1 MEKVAV
7 YASFKNQN
15 RKSIDFFL
23 KRIADYCLMKNYDY
37 TIYFDKVK
45 SRLDLDRKE
54 LNNLKED
61 IENKEYSKIVI
72 KDITQLSRNTIYN
85 VEFLHFLDDNKF
97 NDNKSK
103 NKNKNKLYSANA
115 NYLQFMNNS
124 KQIKHKEANNL
135 ELNQDLIEYANATNK
150 ICVSI
155 INGLGVFVEIHLHHM
170 NYFNGN
176 TPSELRRILDYY
188 VPNIMNNDYYVNKA
202 MLMINKK

>member
-45 SRLDLDRKE
+45 NRLDLDRKE

-72 KDITQLSRNTIYN
+72 KDITQLSRNTVYN
-85 VEFLHFLDDNKF
+85 MEFLQFLDDNGCKIESMDGTDLTLYKKIFDKF
-97 NDNKSK
+97 NEK
-103 NKNKNKLYSANA
+103 
-115 NYLQFMNNS
+115 
-124 KQIKHKEANNL
+124 KE
-135 ELNQDLIEYANATNK
+135 EK
-150 ICVSI
+150 V
-155 INGLGVFVEIHLHHM
+155 
-170 NYFNGN
+170 
-176 TPSELRRILDYY
+176 R
-188 VPNIMNNDYYVNKA
+188 
-202 MLMINKK
+202 

>member
-61 IENKEYSKIVI
+61 IENKEYSKVVI
-72 KDITQLSRNTIYN
+72 KDITQLSRNTVYN
-85 VEFLHFLDDNKF
+85 MEFLQFLDDNECKIESIDGADLTLYKKSFDKF
-97 NDNKSK
+97 NEK
-103 NKNKNKLYSANA
+103 
-115 NYLQFMNNS
+115 
-124 KQIKHKEANNL
+124 KE
-135 ELNQDLIEYANATNK
+135 EK
-150 ICVSI
+150 V
-155 INGLGVFVEIHLHHM
+155 
-170 NYFNGN
+170 
-176 TPSELRRILDYY
+176 R
-188 VPNIMNNDYYVNKA
+188 
-202 MLMINKK
+202 

>member
-23 KRIADYCLMKNYDY
+23 KRIAEYCLMKNYDY

-72 KDITQLSRNTIYN
+72 KDITQLSRNTVYN
-85 VEFLHFLDDNKF
+85 MEFLQFLDDNECKIESMDGTDLTLYKKIFDRF
-97 NDNKSK
+97 NEK
-103 NKNKNKLYSANA
+103 
-115 NYLQFMNNS
+115 
-124 KQIKHKEANNL
+124 KE
-135 ELNQDLIEYANATNK
+135 EK
-150 ICVSI
+150 V
-155 INGLGVFVEIHLHHM
+155 
-170 NYFNGN
+170 
-176 TPSELRRILDYY
+176 R
-188 VPNIMNNDYYVNKA
+188 
-202 MLMINKK
+202 

>member
-23 KRIADYCLMKNYDY
+23 KQIADYCLMKNYDY

-61 IENKEYSKIVI
+61 IENKEYSKIVM

-85 VEFLHFLDDNKF
+85 IEFLKFLDDNNCQIESMDGTDLTLYKKIFDRF
-97 NDNKSK
+97 NEK
-103 NKNKNKLYSANA
+103 
-115 NYLQFMNNS
+115 
-124 KQIKHKEANNL
+124 KE
-135 ELNQDLIEYANATNK
+135 EKE
-150 ICVSI
+150 
-155 INGLGVFVEIHLHHM
+155 
-170 NYFNGN
+170 
-176 TPSELRRILDYY
+176 R
-188 VPNIMNNDYYVNKA
+188 
-202 MLMINKK
+202 

>member
-85 VEFLHFLDDNKF
+85 MKFLQFLDDNDCKIESMDGTDLTLYKKIFNKF
-97 NDNKSK
+97 NEK
-103 NKNKNKLYSANA
+103 
-115 NYLQFMNNS
+115 
-124 KQIKHKEANNL
+124 KE
-135 ELNQDLIEYANATNK
+135 EK
-150 ICVSI
+150 V
-155 INGLGVFVEIHLHHM
+155 
-170 NYFNGN
+170 
-176 TPSELRRILDYY
+176 R
-188 VPNIMNNDYYVNKA
+188 
-202 MLMINKK
+202 

>member
-15 RKSIDFFL
+15 RKSIDYFL

-85 VEFLHFLDDNKF
+85 MKFLQFLDDNDCKIESMDGTDLTLYKKIFNKF
-97 NDNKSK
+97 NEK
-103 NKNKNKLYSANA
+103 
-115 NYLQFMNNS
+115 
-124 KQIKHKEANNL
+124 KE
-135 ELNQDLIEYANATNK
+135 EK
-150 ICVSI
+150 V
-155 INGLGVFVEIHLHHM
+155 
-170 NYFNGN
+170 
-176 TPSELRRILDYY
+176 R
-188 VPNIMNNDYYVNKA
+188 
-202 MLMINKK
+202 